1 MFAISVA
8 ASSITERFS
17 LLSQKRTFP
26 RGMSYNFSEAA
37 MKDGEEFSKIAAK
50 GYKRREELEDDPF

>member
-1 MFAISVA
+1 
-8 ASSITERFS
+8 
-17 LLSQKRTFP
+17 
-26 RGMSYNFSEAA
+26 MSYNFSEAA